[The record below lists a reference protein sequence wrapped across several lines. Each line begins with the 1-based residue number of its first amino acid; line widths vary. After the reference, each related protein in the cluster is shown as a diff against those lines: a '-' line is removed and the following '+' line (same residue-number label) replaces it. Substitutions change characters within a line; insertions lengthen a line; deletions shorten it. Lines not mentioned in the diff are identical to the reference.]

1 MLLLE
6 EDAFGARKVST
17 AETLDMLYLDDYK
30 QMREVNLSRISQAVV
45 HPEAVN
51 YVEEA
56 VAAGPT
62 SYKGRINLVSY
73 SATEPETCF
82 YVFSCEIKCSG
93 AQLPT
98 LRDRIARE
106 ELTKKFELYV
116 EPRRGLYQFT
126 SPDPSNEGWQF
137 LALVVKANQGLNEF
151 SMGFDSTDKELT
163 YQLRNIRLQ
172 KASAVTQTICEKIYS
187 IADDGKHAVKTDLT
201 PISL

>member
-1 MLLLE
+1 
-6 EDAFGARKVST
+6 
-17 AETLDMLYLDDYK
+17 MLYLDDYK

-116 EPRRGLYQFT
+116 EPRRGLLSIYFAR
-126 SPDPSNEGWQF
+126 SVKRR
-137 LALVVKANQGLNEF
+137 LAVFGARRESQ
-151 SMGFDSTDKELT
+151 S
-163 YQLRNIRLQ
+163 R
-172 KASAVTQTICEKIYS
+172 
-187 IADDGKHAVKTDLT
+187 
-201 PISL
+201 P